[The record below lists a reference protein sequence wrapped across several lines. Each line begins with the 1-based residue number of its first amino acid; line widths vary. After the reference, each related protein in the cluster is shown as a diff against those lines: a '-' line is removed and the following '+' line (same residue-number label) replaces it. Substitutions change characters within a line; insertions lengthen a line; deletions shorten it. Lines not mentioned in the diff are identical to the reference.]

1 MSQKRQKVTWKRPM
15 RRSGKEEFLGRVAT
29 KDLVARCRA
38 RFSFPEEI
46 LHVVSGMAELLCK
59 REGGFCI
66 SALTANS
73 PATVCACT
81 CVQAFHTAD

>member
-1 MSQKRQKVTWKRPM
+1 MSQKRQNVTWKRPM

-46 LHVVSGMAELLCK
+46 LHVELLCE